1 MSNTILNSARLVF
14 KEFTN
19 YIINMANNNHGGA
32 RDGAGRKKVGD
43 GILYVK
49 MPQAAVDKIK
59 ASAKAEKKAL
69 GEYLQDALH
78 LR

>member
-1 MSNTILNSARLVF
+1 MNKTTWGGKR
-14 KEFTN
+14 TN
-19 YIINMANNNHGGA
+19 
-32 RDGAGRKKVGD
+32 AGRKKVGD
-43 GILYVK
+43 GVLYVK

>member
-1 MSNTILNSARLVF
+1 
-14 KEFTN
+14 
-19 YIINMANNNHGGA
+19 MANHGGA

-43 GILYVK
+43 GVLYVK
-49 MPQAAVDKIK
+49 MPQAAVNKIK

>member
-1 MSNTILNSARLVF
+1 MNKTTWGGKR
-14 KEFTN
+14 TN
-19 YIINMANNNHGGA
+19 
-32 RDGAGRKKVGD
+32 AGRKKVGD
-43 GILYVK
+43 GVLYVK

-59 ASAKAEKKAL
+59 ASARAEKKAL

>member
-1 MSNTILNSARLVF
+1 MDKKTWGGKRTNS
-14 KEFTN
+14 
-19 YIINMANNNHGGA
+19 
-32 RDGAGRKKVGD
+32 GRKKVGD

>member
-1 MSNTILNSARLVF
+1 MEKKTWGGKRTNS
-14 KEFTN
+14 
-19 YIINMANNNHGGA
+19 
-32 RDGAGRKKVGD
+32 GRKKVGD
-43 GILYVK
+43 GVLYAK
-49 MPQAAVDKIK
+49 MPQEAVDRIK